1 MTWCLGPIPLHP
13 IGQPWPEDDAYGELR
28 HRMTP
33 GQILDEVADYARRTP
48 RSRWRNFASPQRRRN
63 RLRCK
68 QDLTAA

>member
-1 MTWCLGPIPLHP
+1 
-13 IGQPWPEDDAYGELR
+13 
-28 HRMTP
+28 MTP